1 MCKGSEFVTDYA
13 SKMLKNVSLKKK
25 IRIRMRKYKEVMLR
39 NAEKSAEQKNYV
51 IFAEILLIT

>member
-25 IRIRMRKYKEVMLR
+25 NRIRMRKYKEVMLR